1 MYEKVKELCDA
12 RGISVTALEKELGLS
27 NGSVSKWAVS
37 TPRVDNAIKVASF
50 FGVSITDLMNGR

>member
-1 MYEKVKELCDA
+1 MYEKVKELCDV

-37 TPRVDNAIKVASF
+37 TPRVDNAMKVASY
-50 FGVSITDLMNGR
+50 FGVTIAELIGEG